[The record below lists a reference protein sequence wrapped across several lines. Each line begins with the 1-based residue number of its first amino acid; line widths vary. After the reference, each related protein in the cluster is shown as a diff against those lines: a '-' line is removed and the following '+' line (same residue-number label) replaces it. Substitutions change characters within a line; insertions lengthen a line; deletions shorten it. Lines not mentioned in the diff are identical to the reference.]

1 MLLPDSG
8 ARRLFEKIADVGDE
22 NGLNGH
28 QQHILAS
35 TYVTNNDVCGNSE
48 GPFKSAKEIRLE

>member
-1 MLLPDSG
+1 MLVPDAGS
-8 ARRLFEKIADVGDE
+8 RRLCEKIADVGDE
-22 NGLNGH
+22 NGSNGH

-48 GPFKSAKEIRLE
+48 GPFKSAREIKLE